1 MGVGDGDPRAV
12 TYIFELPSWFSP
24 PSTVAPFKSGIMVL
38 QLTLP
43 EALDLT
49 ALSEEQ
55 CLAFYGAMFAIA
67 AADDA
72 IDEVESDLILDSLDL
87 DALSEDARQKAL
99 ALSIAPP
106 SLQTCLDFF
115 LDADD
120 HLRLGLMLNLVD
132 VALADDEIEPGEP
145 MTLEQARISLG
156 VTPEQV
162 EMMHT
167 YAYRVRQ
174 HAVRTNTTL
183 QRPMACPQEIC
194 EPQMPNP

>member
-1 MGVGDGDPRAV
+1 VGGDVAGPGPYISEPPTSFPR
-12 TYIFELPSWFSP
+12 
-24 PSTVAPFKSGIMVL
+24 PSTIAPFNSVIMDL
-38 QLTLP
+38 PLTLP

-49 ALSEEQ
+49 PLSQEE
-55 CLAFYGAMFAIA
+55 CLAFYGAMFAVA
-67 AADDA
+67 AADDS

-87 DALSEDARQKAL
+87 DTLSEDARQKAL

-162 EMMHT
+162 ELMHT

-174 HAVRTNTTL
+174 HAARTNTAL
-183 QRPMACPQEIC
+183 QRPMACPVEIC
-194 EPQMPNP
+194 EPPMDARA